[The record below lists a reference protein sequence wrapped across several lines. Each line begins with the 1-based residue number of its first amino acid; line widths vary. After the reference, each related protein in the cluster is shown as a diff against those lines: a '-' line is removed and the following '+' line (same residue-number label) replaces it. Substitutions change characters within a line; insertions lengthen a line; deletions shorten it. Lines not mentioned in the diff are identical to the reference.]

1 MKLPYH
7 QFLRTP
13 DPAGA
18 RCVYVHGTD
27 ALMKDDVVARLRAAE
42 EEAEVTALDG
52 AALSL
57 EQVLVPAQTA
67 GLFSPRRLIIVRQAH
82 AIDADMQEALA
93 QRLGRIGEH
102 ARLILVTGQETAE
115 TPMGRRAKGGSS
127 ALLAAVA
134 EAGLAVE
141 CRPLNA
147 SQAEKWLR
155 EEADRAGKKMAQ
167 SAAAL
172 LVSRQ
177 GTDLARLRS
186 ELDKAVLYSG
196 DSGTI
201 TNAHIEQ
208 TSTRRL
214 EETIYRLGDAAG
226 DRSFARAIELERA
239 LLADNVRAAH
249 LVSVLTSH
257 FRQLW
262 AAKILSGE
270 RWQPGKGGALS
281 ELAKSSLPIAD
292 DPVKMFRRLPWKYS
306 MLSRQ
311 AAKFT
316 WPELCRAMHLL
327 LGCDLA
333 IKEIDGPPRDEA
345 LALELLL
352 AGLCRARR

>member
-1 MKLPYH
+1 MAYH
-7 QFLRTP
+7 EFLRTP
-13 DPAGA
+13 DAASAA
-18 RCVYVHGTD
+18 RCVYLHGTD
-27 ALMKDDVVARLRAAE
+27 VLMKDDVVAHLRAAE

-57 EQVLVPAQTA
+57 DQVLVPAQTA
-67 GLFSPRRLIIVRQAH
+67 GLFAPRRLIIVREAQ
-82 AIDADMQEALA
+82 AIDADMQQALA
-93 QRLGRIGEH
+93 QRLGQVGEH

-115 TPMGRRAKGGSS
+115 TPLGRRARGGSN

-134 EAGLAVE
+134 EAGLAIE
-141 CRPLNA
+141 CRPLNT
-147 SQAEKWLR
+147 SQAERWLR
-155 EEADRAGKKMAQ
+155 EEAERAGKKIAQ

-186 ELDKAVLYSG
+186 ELDKALLYAG
-196 DSGTI
+196 DSPTI
-201 TNAHIEQ
+201 TNAHIEE

-214 EETIYRLGDAAG
+214 EETIYKLGDAAG
-226 DRSFARAIELERA
+226 DRSLPRAIELERA
-239 LLADNVRAAH
+239 LLADNVRPAH
-249 LVSVLTSH
+249 LVSALASH

-270 RWQPGKGGALS
+270 RWQPRKSATLS
-281 ELAKSSLPIAD
+281 DLAKSSLPIAD
-292 DPVKMFRRLPWKYS
+292 DPVKTFRRLPWKYS

-316 WPELCRAMHLL
+316 WPQLYHAVHLL
-327 LGCDLA
+327 LACDLA
-333 IKEIDGPPRDEA
+333 IKEIDGPPRDDA

-352 AGLCRARR
+352 AGLCQARQ